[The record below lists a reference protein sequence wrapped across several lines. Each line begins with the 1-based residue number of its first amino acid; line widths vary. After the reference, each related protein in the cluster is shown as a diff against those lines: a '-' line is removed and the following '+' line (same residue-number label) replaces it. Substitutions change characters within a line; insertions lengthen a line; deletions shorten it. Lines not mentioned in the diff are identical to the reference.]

1 MIEFS
6 NFITVA
12 PLGGKTTFDFIV
24 DEFAS
29 YAPTTSDDAAGLCWN
44 CDRTWIID
52 IPSSDVLSYF
62 SIYRSVIITIR
73 SQSRNY
79 QIGSGNMPAKV
90 IITPNLAKAQLIM
103 TCKSLKHPLL

>member
-6 NFITVA
+6 NFITVES
-12 PLGGKTTFDFIV
+12 LDGKTTFEFVV

-52 IPSSDVLSYF
+52 LPSSDVLSYF

-73 SQSRNY
+73 SKLRTY
-79 QIGSGNMPAKV
+79 QIGSINMPAKV
-90 IITPNLAKAQLIM
+90 MITPNLAKAQLIM